1 MKNFEKELP
10 QGYEEVYH
18 FDARAKKEGIILNTV
33 ASVVIAAFIAIAF
46 LTVKA
51 LEFTYSDLIIGGI
64 SFIVIMLAYIVLHE
78 LVHGAVYKLMTKE
91 KLTFGI
97 SWSCAFC
104 GVPNVYVYR
113 KTAIIALVMPFLV
126 FSVIFVTLAAVLHS
140 VSNVFYMVFITLEG
154 FNFGGASGDLC
165 WLLMFLFKYRD
176 KTTLMRDTGPEQFI
190 YIKKD

>member
-18 FDARAKKEGIILNTV
+18 LDARAKKEGIILNTV
-33 ASVVIAAFIAIAF
+33 ALVVIAAFIAIAF

-126 FSVIFVTLAAVLHS
+126 FSVIFVTLAAVLHN

-154 FNFGGASGDLC
+154 FNFGGASGDLY
-165 WLLMFLFKYRD
+165 WLLKFLFKYRD
-176 KTTLMRDTGPEQFI
+176 KTTLMCDTDPEQFI
-190 YIKKD
+190 YIKKE